1 MQLKGI
7 IKLIKPIQQISA
19 TFSKREFVIETIE
32 NYPQTIQLELQGDR
46 VDIID
51 SFTEGQEVECHIGIK
66 GRLWVSPQGE
76 EKFFNTIT
84 CWKIQVP
91 NNDSQTPTQPTSG
104 QRSPSTA
111 PTFEP
116 VNDQPFQP
124 MSTSEDDDPNL
135 PF

>member
-19 TFSKREFVIETIE
+19 TFSKREFVIETQE

-51 SFTEGQEVECHIGIK
+51 SFAEGQEIEAHLNIK

-76 EKFFNTIT
+76 EKYFNTIV
-84 CWKIQVP
+84 CWKI
-91 NNDSQTPTQPTSG
+91 
-104 QRSPSTA
+104 TA
-111 PTFEP
+111 SSSESLAPIIP
-116 VNDQPFQP
+116 PANDQNFMPIP
-124 MSTSEDDDPNL
+124 NMSKEEEDKL

>member
-1 MQLKGI
+1 MTLKGV

-19 TFSKREFVIETIE
+19 TFSKREFVIETQE
-32 NYPQTIQLELQGDR
+32 QYPQSIQLELQGDR

-51 SFTEGQEVECHIGIK
+51 SFAEGQEVECHIGIK

-76 EKFFNTIT
+76 DKYFNTIV
-84 CWKIQVP
+84 CWRITA
-91 NNDSQTPTQPTSG
+91 SS
-104 QRSPSTA
+104 SESTA

-116 VNDQPFQP
+116 VNDQGFSPIP
-124 MSTSEDDDPNL
+124 NLGKEEEDDNL

>member
-19 TFSKREFVIETIE
+19 TFSKREFVIETQE

-51 SFTEGQEVECHIGIK
+51 SFTEGQEVECSIGIK
-66 GRLWVSPQGE
+66 GREWLNPQGE
-76 EKFFNTIT
+76 TKFFNTIT
-84 CWKIQVP
+84 CWRI
-91 NNDSQTPTQPTSG
+91 TIPTSENKP
-104 QRSPSTA
+104 QSTA

-116 VNDQPFQP
+116 VNDQGFSPI
-124 MSTSEDDDPNL
+124 SSGEEDEADDL

>member
-1 MQLKGI
+1 MTLKGV

-19 TFSKREFVIETIE
+19 TFSKREFVIETQE

-51 SFTEGQEVECHIGIK
+51 SFTEGQEIECSIGIK
-66 GRLWVSPQGE
+66 GRLWVNPQGE
-76 EKFFNTIT
+76 EKYFNTIY
-84 CWKIQVP
+84 CWKITASS
-91 NNDSQTPTQPTSG
+91 SQ
-104 QRSPSTA
+104 STA

-116 VNDQPFQP
+116 VNEQPFQP
-124 MSTSEDDDPNL
+124 TSTSEEDYSDM